1 MKNTKSAENS
11 SKNTLNK
18 STTQAAAK
26 NNKNKKA
33 VEQTSKE
40 AKILTKSKSAATKN
54 NPAKAAESKLA
65 ASKTAKPAKIAKSA
79 EVKLVKNTIEKEKP
93 KAALKVSVK
102 AEKVAKAP
110 AKSTAKAK
118 AAAKLLTATRK
129 KQAVNAKANQMLL
142 DSKKTSAKVSKEVAK
157 ENVKESHKALAEQNN
172 VKKAKN
178 TEDIN
183 TETIQAEG
191 EVAAPA
197 VVEPGHLS
205 ADQLRKIEKLIKL
218 ARPFEEIEKFISNPV
233 KYKMSQAYA
242 EKMVIKHEV
251 LGLGYV
257 LAIENNKM
265 KVLFR
270 DGMKSL
276 IMNYKV

>member
-65 ASKTAKPAKIAKSA
+65 ASKTAKIAKNT